1 MTCNFTL
8 VNNETQLKVTIGESF
23 VINIPSMSDLRV
35 TKEEIKT
42 KLNLSEVVGSKVK
55 LQKAGREFKACCP
68 FHNEKSPSFYVND
81 DKQFYHCFGCGAH
94 GDHFT
99 FVMEQDKLSFIDAM
113 KRLAEQAGVTMPEP
127 KDFDVEADN
136 KRQRLYEVN
145 NEAALM
151 FESLLHTSA
160 NHDVLE
166 YITARGMKDEI
177 IRNFRL
183 GYAPT
188 DGGFLIQYL
197 SEKGF
202 SNEEMIESGLA
213 RESNGRVYSFFRDRV
228 MFPVADRRGR
238 VIAFGGRNLPEH
250 IRAPNEKAPKYLNTS
265 DTPLFNKSATLY
277 AQALARQAA
286 VDDEPL
292 IVVEGYT
299 DVIALHQHGF
309 KGAVAP
315 LGTALTEGQIELLW
329 KMDHHNIKE
338 PILAFDGDKAG
349 RAAAIRAM
357 DRALP
362 LLKAGHSLKFLF
374 LPDGDDPDTLLLRN
388 GAPAMRQLLRN
399 AISLAD
405 FAWDTWHAQMRLDTP
420 EAKAQA
426 KQYLR
431 ENLNNI
437 SDPELR
443 NAYREDL
450 EGRLYKLTAPQRNTY
465 QKFQKGN
472 FQKFGQKKKTGG
484 TALPTQ
490 GMHNN
495 VALLDR
501 ALIASLIQSPQL
513 IEHVEETLGIM
524 DISDSSLDKLR
535 QMIISEGLTWASFS
549 MGEARAY
556 CELKGFGKLVT
567 DTLNEKILSHTMFT
581 NDSDIAYV
589 AQGWTDLYTIKTSA
603 RANMN
608 TRTNNM
614 MDRLSRLSKIQAKE
628 SANESNNDTNNEEVL

>member
-1 MTCNFTL
+1 
-8 VNNETQLKVTIGESF
+8 
-23 VINIPSMSDLRV
+23 MSDLRN

-42 KLNLSEVVGSKVK
+42 KLTLSEVVGSKVK

-136 KRQRLYEVN
+136 KRQRLFEVN

-160 NHDVLE
+160 NHDVLD
-166 YITARGMKDEI
+166 YIKSRGMKDEI

-197 SEKGF
+197 NEKGF
-202 SNEEMIESGLA
+202 ANEEMIEAGLA

-238 VIAFGGRNLPEH
+238 IIAFGGRNLPEH
-250 IRAPNEKAPKYLNTS
+250 IRPPNDKAPKYLNTS

-277 AQALARQAA
+277 AQALARQAG
-286 VDDEPL
+286 VDGEPL

-357 DRALP
+357 DRTLP

-426 KQYLR
+426 KQFIRGELSK
-431 ENLNNI
+431 I
-437 SDPELR
+437 VDPDLR

-450 EGRLYKLTAPQRNTY
+450 EGRLYKLTAPQRQIY
-465 QKFQKGN
+465 QKTG
-472 FQKFGQKKKTGG
+472 FQKFGQKSKPQT
-484 TALPTQ
+484 TSMPMNT
-490 GMHNN
+490 MNN
-495 VALLDR
+495 KGALLDR
-501 ALIASLIQSPQL
+501 ILIASLIECPKL
-513 IEHVEETLGIM
+513 IEEVEESLGIM
-524 DISDSSLDKLR
+524 EISDSSLDKLR
-535 QMIISEGLTWASFS
+535 QMIISEGLTWASLS
-549 MGEARAY
+549 MSEARSY
-556 CELKGFGKLVT
+556 CEMKGFNTLVT
-567 DTLNEKILSHTMFT
+567 DILNERILIHTGFARG
-581 NDSDIAYV
+581 NDMARAVI
-589 AQGWTDLYTIKTSA
+589 GWQDVYKQKTSA
-603 RANMN
+603 SPAVQSRA
-608 TRTNNM
+608 TNM
-614 MDRLSRLSKIQAKE
+614 MDRLSRLSKIQPKE
-628 SANESNNDTNNEEVL
+628 SANKSSNDANNEEVL